1 MKNKKNTNKSN
12 WFSYVVL
19 AVVLLIPFMYSF
31 FYLKA
36 YWDPYGHMDDI
47 PVAIVNEDKTLEG
60 QNKGKDLVD
69 SLKKKNTLDISVVNK
84 IKQIVVLR
92 IRIIMQLLQFLV
104 ILLVTC

>member
-47 PVAIVNEDKTLEG
+47 PVAIVNEDKTVDG

-69 SLKKKNTLDISVVNK
+69 SLKKKNTLDISVIK

-92 IRIIMQLLQFLV
+92 IRIIMRLLQFLV

>member
-19 AVVLLIPFMYSF
+19 AVVLIIPFMYSF

-47 PVAIVNEDKTLEG
+47 PVAIVNEDKMVDG
-60 QNKGKDLVD
+60 QNKGKD
-69 SLKKKNTLDISVVNK
+69 
-84 IKQIVVLR
+84 
-92 IRIIMQLLQFLV
+92 
-104 ILLVTC
+104 